1 MKHRPEPD
9 IIRLSNISENR
20 FLTGQTEFGVENESS
35 PQKTFSSLLFS
46 SLLFS
51 SLLFSSL
58 LFSSAARAAGE
69 GSGRGPYVQADLAYA
84 YEHITHDYPE
94 PAGAKK
100 GKISTVSDYFRNI
113 RTHSIHP
120 RVSVG
125 YDFGGWRIAADY
137 ARYRKW
143 NDSKYSVSIK
153 ELKENKGENIN
164 VAQYLKTENQENG
177 SFHAVSSLGLSAVYD
192 FKLNDKFKPYIGA
205 RVAYGHIRHQH
216 RSVEQETTIVTTY
229 LQSGKPSPIIR
240 GPTPKPAHQESN
252 SIRRV
257 GLGVIAGVGFDIT
270 PNLTLDAGYR
280 YHNWGRLENTRFKTH
295 EASLGVRY
303 RF

>member
-1 MKHRPEPD
+1 MELICIRPTK
-9 IIRLSNISENR
+9 N
-20 FLTGQTEFGVENESS
+20 
-35 PQKTFSSLLFS
+35 FSSLLFS

-69 GSGRGPYVQADLAYA
+69 DHGRGPYVQADLAYA
-84 YEHITHDYPE
+84 YEHITRDYPDA
-94 PAGAKK
+94 AGANQGK
-100 GKISTVSDYFRNI
+100 KISTVSDYFRNI

-125 YDFGGWRIAADY
+125 YDFGGWRVAADY

-143 NDSKYSVSIK
+143 NNNKYSV
-153 ELKENKGENIN
+153 NIEKVQEVGKN
-164 VAQYLKTENQENG
+164 RRDRKTENQENG

-192 FKLNDKFKPYIGA
+192 FRPNDKFKPYIGV
-205 RVAYGHIRHQH
+205 RVAYGHVRHGIDSTKKITGTLTAYPNAADAAATVYPDGHPQKN
-216 RSVEQETTIVTTY
+216 TY
-229 LQSGKPSPIIR
+229 QK
-240 GPTPKPAHQESN
+240 SN
-252 SIRRV
+252 SSRR
-257 GLGVIAGVGFDIT
+257 LGFGAMAGVGIDVA
-270 PNLTLDAGYR
+270 PGLTLDAGYR
-280 YHNWGRLENTRFKTH
+280 YHYWGRLENTRFKTH

>member
-1 MKHRPEPD
+1 M
-9 IIRLSNISENR
+9 
-20 FLTGQTEFGVENESS
+20 
-35 PQKTFSSLLFS
+35 
-46 SLLFS
+46 
-51 SLLFSSL
+51 
-58 LFSSAARAAGE
+58 
-69 GSGRGPYVQADLAYA
+69 QADLAYA
-84 YEHITHDYPE
+84 AEHITHDYPE
-94 PAGAKK
+94 PTAPNKN
-100 GKISTVSDYFRNI
+100 KISTVSDYFRNI
-113 RTHSIHP
+113 RTRSVHP

-143 NDSKYSVSIK
+143 NNNKYSVNI
-153 ELKENKGENIN
+153 ENVQIREDNGNRIDR
-164 VAQYLKTENQENG
+164 KTENQENG

-205 RVAYGHIRHQH
+205 RVAYGHVRHSIDSTKKITAGA
-216 RSVEQETTIVTTY
+216 RGAGSTVR
-229 LQSGKPSPIIR
+229 PSYKS
-240 GPTPKPAHQESN
+240 TQDAHHQSN

-270 PNLTLDAGYR
+270 PKLTLDAGYR

>member
-1 MKHRPEPD
+1 MNPARKKPS
-9 IIRLSNISENR
+9 L
-20 FLTGQTEFGVENESS
+20 L
-35 PQKTFSSLLFS
+35 FSSLLFS

-58 LFSSAARAAGE
+58 LFSSAAQAASEDG
-69 GSGRGPYVQADLAYA
+69 GRGPYVQADLAYA
-84 YEHITHDYPE
+84 YEHITRDYPDA
-94 PAGAKK
+94 AGANQGK
-100 GKISTVSDYFRNI
+100 KISTVSDYFRNI

-143 NDSKYSVSIK
+143 NDNKYSVDIK
-153 ELKENKGENIN
+153 ELENKNKN
-164 VAQYLKTENQENG
+164 KRDLKTENQENG

-205 RVAYGHIRHQH
+205 RVAYGHVRH
-216 RSVEQETTIVTTY
+216 SIDSTKKTAKILTSSY
-229 LQSGKPSPIIR
+229 GNGKP
-240 GPTPKPAHQESN
+240 TVYTEENTQNAHRESD

-270 PNLTLDAGYR
+270 PKLTLDAGYR

-295 EASLGVRY
+295 EASLGMRY

>member
-1 MKHRPEPD
+1 M
-9 IIRLSNISENR
+9 
-20 FLTGQTEFGVENESS
+20 
-35 PQKTFSSLLFS
+35 
-46 SLLFS
+46 
-51 SLLFSSL
+51 
-58 LFSSAARAAGE
+58 
-69 GSGRGPYVQADLAYA
+69 QADLAYA

-94 PAGAKK
+94 ATAQKK
-100 GKISTVSDYFRNI
+100 GTTISTVSDYFRNI
-113 RTHSIHP
+113 RTHSVHP

-143 NDSKYSVSIK
+143 NNSKYSVSIK
-153 ELKENKGENIN
+153 ELKSKSKSKSKRE
-164 VAQYLKTENQENG
+164 LKTVNQENG
-177 SFHAVSSLGLSAVYD
+177 TFHAVSSLGLSAVYD

-205 RVAYGHIRHQH
+205 RVAYGHVRHSIDSTKKITGTLTATITPG
-216 RSVEQETTIVTTY
+216 RAPGGYKVSTTP
-229 LQSGKPSPIIR
+229 G
-240 GPTPKPAHQESN
+240 AHQESN

-295 EASLGVRY
+295 EASLGMRY

>member
-1 MKHRPEPD
+1 D
-9 IIRLSNISENR
+9 
-20 FLTGQTEFGVENESS
+20 T
-35 PQKTFSSLLFS
+35 
-46 SLLFS
+46 
-51 SLLFSSL
+51 
-58 LFSSAARAAGE
+58 
-69 GSGRGPYVQADLAYA
+69 
-84 YEHITHDYPE
+84 
-94 PAGAKK
+94 
-100 GKISTVSDYFRNI
+100 ISTVSDYFRNI

-143 NDSKYSVSIK
+143 NDNKYSVDIK
-153 ELKENKGENIN
+153 ELENKNQN
-164 VAQYLKTENQENG
+164 KRDRKTENQENG
-177 SFHAVSSLGLSAVYD
+177 TFHAVSSLGLSAVYD

-205 RVAYGHIRHQH
+205 RVAYGHVRH
-216 RSVEQETTIVTTY
+216 SIDSTKKTTKFLTSSYGGAT
-229 LQSGKPSPIIR
+229 
-240 GPTPKPAHQESN
+240 PTVYTEENTQNAHQESD

-270 PNLTLDAGYR
+270 PKLTLDAGYR

>member
-1 MKHRPEPD
+1 
-9 IIRLSNISENR
+9 
-20 FLTGQTEFGVENESS
+20 
-35 PQKTFSSLLFS
+35 

-58 LFSSAARAAGE
+58 LFSSAAQAASEDG
-69 GSGRGPYVQADLAYA
+69 GRGPYVQADLAYA
-84 YEHITHDYPE
+84 AERITHDYPE
-94 PAGAKK
+94 PTAQKK

-125 YDFGGWRIAADY
+125 YDFGSWRIAADY

-143 NDSKYSVSIK
+143 NNNKYSVNTKLVKIGGD
-153 ELKENKGENIN
+153 ERLRNE
-164 VAQYLKTENQENG
+164 QTLKTEHQENG
-177 SFHAVSSLGLSAVYD
+177 TFHAVSSLGLSTVYD
-192 FKLNDKFKPYIGA
+192 FRVNDKFKPYIGV
-205 RVAYGHIRHQH
+205 RVGYGHVRHQV
-216 RSVEQETTIVTTY
+216 RSVESETTIVLSTPKGVQTPGRHI
-229 LQSGKPSPIIR
+229 Q
-240 GPTPKPAHQESN
+240 GPTKKPAHHESR
-252 SIRRV
+252 SISS
-257 GLGVIAGVGFDIT
+257 LGFGAVAGVGIDIT

-295 EASLGVRY
+295 EASLGMRY

>member
-1 MKHRPEPD
+1 M
-9 IIRLSNISENR
+9 
-20 FLTGQTEFGVENESS
+20 
-35 PQKTFSSLLFS
+35 
-46 SLLFS
+46 
-51 SLLFSSL
+51 
-58 LFSSAARAAGE
+58 
-69 GSGRGPYVQADLAYA
+69 QADLAYA
-84 YEHITHDYPE
+84 AERITHDYPE

-100 GKISTVSDYFRNI
+100 GKKISTVSDYFRNI

-153 ELKENKGENIN
+153 RLKENNGSGKKLT
-164 VAQYLKTENQENG
+164 QDLKTENQENG

-192 FKLNDKFKPYIGA
+192 FQTDDKFKPYIGA
-205 RVAYGHIRHQH
+205 RVAYGHIRH
-216 RSVEQETTIVTTY
+216 SIDSTKKITGVFTAA
-229 LQSGKPSPIIR
+229 PSASDG
-240 GPTPKPAHQESN
+240 GPTAYNANTKTQDAHRQSN

-257 GLGVIAGVGFDIT
+257 GLGVIAGIGFDIT
-270 PNLTLDAGYR
+270 PKLTLDTGYR

>member
-1 MKHRPEPD
+1 MQPAK
-9 IIRLSNISENR
+9 N
-20 FLTGQTEFGVENESS
+20 
-35 PQKTFSSLLFS
+35 LLFS

-51 SLLFSSL
+51 SLLFP
-58 LFSSAARAAGE
+58 SAAQAASEDG
-69 GSGRGPYVQADLAYA
+69 GRGPYVQADLAYA
-84 YEHITHDYPE
+84 YEHITRDYPE
-94 PAGAKK
+94 ATGANQGK
-100 GKISTVSDYFRNI
+100 KISTVSDYFRNI

-143 NDSKYSVSIK
+143 NNNKYSVDIK
-153 ELKENKGENIN
+153 ELENKNQN
-164 VAQYLKTENQENG
+164 KRDLKTENQENG
-177 SFHAVSSLGLSAVYD
+177 TFHAVSSLGLSAVYD

-205 RVAYGHIRHQH
+205 RVAYGHVRH
-216 RSVEQETTIVTTY
+216 SIDSTKKTTKFLTSSY
-229 LQSGKPSPIIR
+229 GGLN
-240 GPTPKPAHQESN
+240 PTVYTEENTQNAHHQSN

-270 PNLTLDAGYR
+270 PKLTLDTGYR

-295 EASLGVRY
+295 EASLGMRY

>member
-1 MKHRPEPD
+1 MQPAK
-9 IIRLSNISENR
+9 N
-20 FLTGQTEFGVENESS
+20 
-35 PQKTFSSLLFS
+35 LLFS

-51 SLLFSSL
+51 SLLFP
-58 LFSSAARAAGE
+58 SAAQAASEDG
-69 GSGRGPYVQADLAYA
+69 GRGPYVQADLAYA
-84 YEHITHDYPE
+84 AERITHDYPK
-94 PAGAKK
+94 PTGAKK
-100 GKISTVSDYFRNI
+100 GTTISTVSDYFRNI

-143 NDSKYSVSIK
+143 NNSKYSVSIK
-153 ELKENKGENIN
+153 KLQNQYNK
-164 VAQYLKTENQENG
+164 KTENQENG
-177 SFHAVSSLGLSAVYD
+177 TFHAASSLGLSAVYN

-205 RVAYGHIRHQH
+205 RVAYGHVRH
-216 RSVEQETTIVTTY
+216 SISTKKTTEFLTTAGARGAAPTV
-229 LQSGKPSPIIR
+229 SSPYKN
-240 GPTPKPAHQESN
+240 TQDAHQESN

>member
-1 MKHRPEPD
+1 MQPAK
-9 IIRLSNISENR
+9 N
-20 FLTGQTEFGVENESS
+20 
-35 PQKTFSSLLFS
+35 
-46 SLLFS
+46 LLFS

-58 LFSSAARAAGE
+58 LFSSAAQAASE
-69 GSGRGPYVQADLAYA
+69 GNGRGPYVQADLAYA
-84 YEHITHDYPE
+84 AERITHDYPE
-94 PAGAKK
+94 PTGAKK
-100 GKISTVSDYFRNI
+100 GKKISTVSDYFRNI

-143 NDSKYSVSIK
+143 NNSKYSVSIK
-153 ELKENKGENIN
+153 ELKNNNNNKK
-164 VAQYLKTENQENG
+164 KTENQENG

-205 RVAYGHIRHQH
+205 RVAYGHVRH
-216 RSVEQETTIVTTY
+216 SISTKKTTEFLTVAGARVTVPGTY
-229 LQSGKPSPIIR
+229 KVST
-240 GPTPKPAHQESN
+240 TPGAHQESN

-270 PNLTLDAGYR
+270 P
-280 YHNWGRLENTRFKTH
+280 
-295 EASLGVRY
+295 
-303 RF
+303 

>member
-1 MKHRPEPD
+1 MNPARKKP
-9 IIRLSNISENR
+9 
-20 FLTGQTEFGVENESS
+20 
-35 PQKTFSSLLFS
+35 

-58 LFSSAARAAGE
+58 LFSSAQAASE
-69 GSGRGPYVQADLAYA
+69 GNGRGPYVQADLAYA

-94 PAGAKK
+94 PTAPKK
-100 GKISTVSDYFRNI
+100 GTISTVSDYFRNI
-113 RTHSIHP
+113 RTHSVHP

-143 NDSKYSVSIK
+143 NNNKYSVNTK
-153 ELKENKGENIN
+153 EVLRNKDNGNRTDR
-164 VAQYLKTENQENG
+164 KTENQENG
-177 SFHAVSSLGLSAVYD
+177 TFHAVSSLGLSAVYD

-205 RVAYGHIRHQH
+205 RVAYGHVRHSIDSTKKTIEFLTAAGAPGAAPTVYPPHKNTQDDH
-216 RSVEQETTIVTTY
+216 R
-229 LQSGKPSPIIR
+229 
-240 GPTPKPAHQESN
+240 ESN

>member
-1 MKHRPEPD
+1 MQPAKN
-9 IIRLSNISENR
+9 L
-20 FLTGQTEFGVENESS
+20 L
-35 PQKTFSSLLFS
+35 FSSLLFS

-58 LFSSAARAAGE
+58 LFSSAAQAAGE
-69 GSGRGPYVQADLAYA
+69 DHGRGPYVQADLAYA
-84 YEHITHDYPE
+84 YEHITRDYPDA
-94 PAGAKK
+94 AGANQGK
-100 GKISTVSDYFRNI
+100 KISTVSDYFRNI

-143 NDSKYSVSIK
+143 NNNKYSVNTK
-153 ELKENKGENIN
+153 KVGENKDNKKGIT
-164 VAQYLKTENQENG
+164 VTKYLESENQENG
-177 SFHAVSSLGLSAVYD
+177 TFHAASSLGLSAVYD
-192 FKLNDKFKPYIGA
+192 FDTGSRFKPYAGV
-205 RVAYGHIRHQH
+205 RVAYGHVRHGIDSTKKITGTLTAYH
-216 RSVEQETTIVTTY
+216 GAGITPTVYPDGSPRENTY
-229 LQSGKPSPIIR
+229 QKS
-240 GPTPKPAHQESN
+240 H

-257 GLGVIAGVGFDIT
+257 GLGAVAGVGIGIT
-270 PNLTLDAGYR
+270 PKLTLDAGYR

-295 EASLGVRY
+295 EASLGMRY

>member
-1 MKHRPEPD
+1 M
-9 IIRLSNISENR
+9 
-20 FLTGQTEFGVENESS
+20 
-35 PQKTFSSLLFS
+35 
-46 SLLFS
+46 
-51 SLLFSSL
+51 
-58 LFSSAARAAGE
+58 
-69 GSGRGPYVQADLAYA
+69 QADLAYA
-84 YEHITHDYPE
+84 YERITHDYPE
-94 PAGAKK
+94 PTGTKK
-100 GKISTVSDYFRNI
+100 DKISTVSDYFRNI
-113 RTHSIHP
+113 RTHSVHP

-143 NDSKYSVSIK
+143 NNNKYSVSIK
-153 ELKENKGENIN
+153 ELENNNNNKKK
-164 VAQYLKTENQENG
+164 KTENQENG

-205 RVAYGHIRHQH
+205 RVAYGHVRH
-216 RSVEQETTIVTTY
+216 SISTKKTTEFLTVARNRVTVPGTY
-229 LQSGKPSPIIR
+229 KVST
-240 GPTPKPAHQESN
+240 TPGAHQESN

>member
-1 MKHRPEPD
+1 MQPAK
-9 IIRLSNISENR
+9 N
-20 FLTGQTEFGVENESS
+20 
-35 PQKTFSSLLFS
+35 LLFS

-58 LFSSAARAAGE
+58 LFPSAAQAASEDG
-69 GSGRGPYVQADLAYA
+69 GRGPYVQADLAYA

-94 PAGAKK
+94 PTGAKK
-100 GKISTVSDYFRNI
+100 GTTISTVSDYFKNI
-113 RTHSIHP
+113 RTHSVHP

-143 NDSKYSVSIK
+143 NNNKYSVNI
-153 ELKENKGENIN
+153 ENVRIRKENGIRIDR
-164 VAQYLKTENQENG
+164 KTENQENG
-177 SFHAVSSLGLSAVYD
+177 TFHAASSLGLSAVYD

-205 RVAYGHIRHQH
+205 RVAYGHVRHSIDSTKKATQFLTVPH
-216 RSVEQETTIVTTY
+216 GKNIKSTTY
-229 LQSGKPSPIIR
+229 NNISPQTQNAHHQSD
-240 GPTPKPAHQESN
+240 

-270 PNLTLDAGYR
+270 PKLTLDAG
-280 YHNWGRLENTRFKTH
+280 
-295 EASLGVRY
+295 
-303 RF
+303 

>member
-1 MKHRPEPD
+1 MNPARKKP
-9 IIRLSNISENR
+9 
-20 FLTGQTEFGVENESS
+20 
-35 PQKTFSSLLFS
+35 

-58 LFSSAARAAGE
+58 LFSSAARAASEDG
-69 GSGRGPYVQADLAYA
+69 GRGPYVQADLAYA
-84 YEHITHDYPE
+84 AERITHDYPE
-94 PAGAKK
+94 PAGANK

-143 NDSKYSVSIK
+143 NNSKYSVSIK
-153 ELKENKGENIN
+153 ELKNNNKK
-164 VAQYLKTENQENG
+164 KTENQENG

-205 RVAYGHIRHQH
+205 RVAYGHVRHSIDSTKKITAGAGGAGSPV
-216 RSVEQETTIVTTY
+216 R
-229 LQSGKPSPIIR
+229 PSYKS
-240 GPTPKPAHQESN
+240 TQDAHHQSN

-270 PNLTLDAGYR
+270 PKLTLDTGYR

>member
-1 MKHRPEPD
+1 MQPAK
-9 IIRLSNISENR
+9 N
-20 FLTGQTEFGVENESS
+20 
-35 PQKTFSSLLFS
+35 
-46 SLLFS
+46 LLFS

-58 LFSSAARAAGE
+58 LFSSAAQAAGE
-69 GSGRGPYVQADLAYA
+69 GHGRGPYVQADLAYA
-84 YEHITHDYPE
+84 YEHITHDYPK
-94 PAGAKK
+94 PTAPNKN
-100 GKISTVSDYFRNI
+100 KISTVSDYFRNI

-143 NDSKYSVSIK
+143 NDNKYSVDIK
-153 ELKENKGENIN
+153 ELENKNKN
-164 VAQYLKTENQENG
+164 KRDRKTENQENG

-205 RVAYGHIRHQH
+205 RVAYGHVRH
-216 RSVEQETTIVTTY
+216 SIDSTKKTAKILTSSY
-229 LQSGKPSPIIR
+229 GNGKP
-240 GPTPKPAHQESN
+240 TVYTEENTQNAHQESN

-295 EASLGVRY
+295 EASLGMRY